1 MSGMSFLDRFGVAP
15 ALFIAGVLALFGVIG
30 SIIWFGIPGPD
41 ARHRFVAPSGEVAIE
56 LGEACGEAACRRVAI
71 LDETQPDGTRLRH
84 GCSFEL
90 AEQWSVLLNAHPL
103 WSADETSVS
112 IVYAGADGQGG
123 RFTLDFATDCTL
135 TE

>member
-1 MSGMSFLDRFGVAP
+1 MAGTSILDRFGVAP
-15 ALFIAGVLALFGVIG
+15 ALFGAGVLALFGVVG
-30 SIIWFGIPGPD
+30 SIIWFSIPGPD
-41 ARHRFVAPSGEVAIE
+41 AKHRFVAPSGEIAIE
-56 LGEACGEAACRRVAI
+56 LGEACRETACRRVAI
-71 LDETQPDGTRLRH
+71 LEVTQADGARPRH

-90 AEQWSVLLNAHPL
+90 AEHWPVLLNAHPL
-103 WSADETSVS
+103 WSADETAVD